1 MKFFSIMGKIMEVRI
16 EQRAKDTI
24 DELKKKDIDM
34 VEKIKLLFK
43 KIQNE
48 WLKADIDKKCIWESD
63 NKKIYRFIL
72 TRFRN
77 LKLSHFI

>member
-1 MKFFSIMGKIMEVRI
+1 MIKSEPQNGIHWMKFFSIMGKIMEVRI

-48 WLKADIDKKCIWESD
+48 
-63 NKKIYRFIL
+63 
-72 TRFRN
+72 
-77 LKLSHFI
+77 